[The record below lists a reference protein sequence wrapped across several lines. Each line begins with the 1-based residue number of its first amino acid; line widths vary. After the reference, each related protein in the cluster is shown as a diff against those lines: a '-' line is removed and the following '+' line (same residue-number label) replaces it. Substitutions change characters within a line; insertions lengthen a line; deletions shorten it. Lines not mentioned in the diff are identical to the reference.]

1 MVWAANIEE
10 QEMTLISTKECI
22 PNSYQSVQ

>member
-10 QEMTLISTKECI
+10 QEMTLISIKECI